1 VRERFDR
8 LEEQLEILL
17 GLWSTPEGGTFTY
30 HGRYYTLADCPVA
43 FRPVQKPHP
52 PILVG
57 GYGRTRTPALAV
69 RFASEFNIPGATA
82 AQAAEQ
88 FTRVDKVCEE
98 FGRNPESLIK
108 SVWVTTC
115 IGRDDDEFTR
125 RATAIGQD
133 PSSLRTQG
141 IAGVP
146 CEAKDSL
153 RRFESA
159 GANRIYLQFLTLG
172 DLEHLDLI
180 AEVLMS

>member
-1 VRERFDR
+1 MRERFDR

-115 IGRDDDEFTR
+115 IGRDDEFTR